1 MTELLAK
8 SKDSKRG
15 IPAISLKEH
24 IEDCLLIFNLLKTAF
39 PKVAKVTGMGE
50 QFWEVLKVAIICHD
64 LGKAHGE
71 FQHLLNE
78 RPNQWKFQRHELF
91 SIPFIGALTDFDKET
106 IRLVELAV
114 AGHHKDFEEL
124 QNQLAFYETGDD
136 FGILNTIDD
145 RKSFS
150 DAFNEN
156 VKINEVL
163 TLLQEYKV
171 GIADV
176 KPKALDRLIRQY
188 VKTPY

>member
-1 MTELLAK
+1 
-8 SKDSKRG
+8 
-15 IPAISLKEH
+15 
-24 IEDCLLIFNLLKTAF
+24 
-39 PKVAKVTGMGE
+39 
-50 QFWEVLKVAIICHD
+50 
-64 LGKAHGE
+64 
-71 FQHLLNE
+71 
-78 RPNQWKFQRHELF
+78 
-91 SIPFIGALTDFDKET
+91 TDFDKET

-176 KPKALDRLIRQY
+176 KPQALARLIRQY
-188 VKTPY
+188 VRTPYRPGTSNYFSVMILFGALKWCDHLGSAKVSTLFCLDNNDFQY